1 MKFSIIVPVYNRP
14 NEVKELLESLS
25 LQTSKNFELI
35 LVEDGSTIKCDLV
48 VDEYKD
54 RIDIKYYFKPNSG
67 RSLTRNYGMERAT
80 GDYLVFFDSD
90 CVIPERYFEILTKE
104 IEDNYSDCFGGPDR
118 AHESF
123 TDLQKAIS
131 HSMTSFITTGGIRG
145 GKKVLDKYTP
155 RTFNMGFSMEVY
167 RKVGD
172 FKDMFGEDIDLSLR
186 IQAAGFSTR
195 LIRDAYVYHKRR
207 VSFKSFYRQVNVFG
221 RARIDLQLSHPGSMK
236 LVHTFPA
243 LFVAGTVVLLVSSL
257 FCVWALLPLG
267 LLLVLLFVE
276 SLLVTRNLKIAGLSV
291 ITSIIQLWGYGSGFI
306 SAFFKKIVLG
316 KRNDTGELDRLYK
329 KKS

>member
-1 MKFSIIVPVYNRP
+1 MKFSIIIPVYNRP

-25 LQTSKNFELI
+25 RQTSKNFEVLLI
-35 LVEDGSTIKCDLV
+35 EDGSSIRCDGV
-48 VDEYKD
+48 AAEYKD
-54 RIDIKYYFKPNSG
+54 VIDVKYFFKPNSG
-67 RSLTRNYGMERAT
+67 RSLTRNYGMARAT

-90 CVIPERYFEILTKE
+90 CVIPEHYFETLTRE
-104 IEDNYSDCFGGPDR
+104 LVADYSDCFGGPDR

-123 TDLQKAIS
+123 TTLQKAIS

-186 IQAAGFSTR
+186 IQAAGFRTR

-243 LFVAGTVVLLVSSL
+243 LFVIGTVLLILLSL
-257 FCVWALLPLG
+257 LTPWFLLPLG
-267 LLLVLLFVE
+267 LLVLILFFEALAVN
-276 SLLVTRNLKIAGLSV
+276 RNLKIAGLSV
-291 ITSIIQLWGYGSGFI
+291 ITSFIQLWGYGMGFL
-306 SAFFKKIVLG
+306 SAFFNKIVLG
-316 KRNDTGELDRLYK
+316 RRDDNELDRLYK
-329 KKS
+329 KK